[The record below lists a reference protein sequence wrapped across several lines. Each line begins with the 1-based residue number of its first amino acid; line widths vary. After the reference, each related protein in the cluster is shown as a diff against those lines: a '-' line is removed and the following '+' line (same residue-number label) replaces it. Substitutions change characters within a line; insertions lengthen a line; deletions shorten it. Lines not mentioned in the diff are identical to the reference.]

1 MDWTLKNVFAAGKS
15 SGGKKQKENMFLR
28 FFVSLMLL
36 GLSSLTVTLKFGIFH
51 VLTGQN
57 VIVLCVKFFIN
68 LK

>member
-15 SGGKKQKENMFLR
+15 SGEKNQKENMFLR
-28 FFVSLMLL
+28 FFISLIL
-36 GLSSLTVTLKFGIFH
+36 GLTSLTVTLKFGISH

-57 VIVLCVKFFIN
+57 VIVLFVKFFIN

>member
-15 SGGKKQKENMFLR
+15 SGEKKQKENMFLR
-28 FFVSLMLL
+28 FFISLIL
-36 GLSSLTVTLKFGIFH
+36 GLTSLTVTLKFGISH

-57 VIVLCVKFFIN
+57 VIVLFVKFFIN